1 MNERMNE
8 VYSARLSLEEISYI
22 NNTLLSSVSNVSRSE
37 PVMPLTNGVLR
48 NEVYPQ
54 VLPPLMGP
62 CYKSLFHSIKI
73 LQSLWI
79 VLTEQAVDKVTSR
92 KRRDSPFSNRRA
104 TGRT

>member
-1 MNERMNE
+1 MNGRINE

-48 NEVYPQ
+48 NEEYPQ

-62 CYKSLFHSIKI
+62 CYESLLDSVES
-73 LQSLWI
+73 LQGLWI

-92 KRRDSPFSNRRA
+92 KRRDSLFGNRRA
-104 TGRT
+104 TGCT